1 MATTELADEQIRSRG
16 LKILYRELRPAG
28 LIHLLK
34 QFESGTE
41 DYSVERHEWLQ
52 GSRWSTSW
60 AIETQARFRQLI
72 LPGKAQPHPT
82 APGHRAVVPAALPF
96 DNPMELTYSLFDR
109 QMESP

>member
-34 QFESGTE
+34 QFESGTG

-52 GSRWSTSW
+52 GSRW
-60 AIETQARFRQLI
+60 
-72 LPGKAQPHPT
+72 
-82 APGHRAVVPAALPF
+82 
-96 DNPMELTYSLFDR
+96 
-109 QMESP
+109 